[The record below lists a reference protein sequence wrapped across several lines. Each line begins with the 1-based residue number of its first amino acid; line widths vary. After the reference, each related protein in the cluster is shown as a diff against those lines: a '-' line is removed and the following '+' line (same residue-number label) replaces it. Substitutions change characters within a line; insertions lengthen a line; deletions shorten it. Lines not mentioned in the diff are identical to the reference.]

1 MKLGISYNL
10 FDGEELLESSIKSVR
25 GSADHINVI
34 YQKISNW
41 GEPCSENLE
50 DLLSDLVMKKLIDKI
65 YCYSPKKTSAGKNE
79 LHKRNIG
86 LNIAKSRFCSHFL
99 TMDCDEFY
107 HQNQFDEAK
116 KFIIANK
123 IEASSCKFIDYIKQP
138 TWQIQ
143 SYSQT
148 YVPFITKINLLTQL
162 SRKSYFPVLVDP
174 TRKMNGDKKFKFF
187 EASDLRM
194 NHMWLVR
201 NNLNKKFN
209 NSSGKNYTQ
218 PEFIAQVLDYQ
229 YPNKF
234 LGSDVLEVENVFNIK
249 I

>member
-10 FDGEELLESSIKSVR
+10 FDGEELLESSIKSIR
-25 GSADHINVI
+25 NSADHINVI

-41 GEPCSENLE
+41 GESCSENLE
-50 DLLSDLVMKKLIDKI
+50 DLLSDLIKRKLIDKI

-107 HQNQFDEAK
+107 QKQQFDEAK
-116 KFIIANK
+116 KFIISQK
-123 IEASSCKFIDYIKQP
+123 IDVSSCKFINYIKHP

-143 SYSQT
+143 EDPKMFI
-148 YVPFITKINLLTQL
+148 PFIAKINFLKKL

-187 EASDLRM
+187 EASDLLM
-194 NHMWLVR
+194 DHMWLVR
-201 NNLNKKFN
+201 KDLNKKFN
-209 NSSGKNYTQ
+209 NSSGKNFTK
-218 PEFIAQVLDYQ
+218 PEFITQVLDYQ
-229 YPNKF
+229 YPNQF
-234 LGSDVLEVENVFNIK
+234 FGNNVLEVENVFNIK

>member
-25 GSADHINVI
+25 DSADHINVV

-41 GEPCSENLE
+41 GEKCSENLE
-50 DLLSDLVMKKLIDKI
+50 DLLNDLIKKKLIDKT
-65 YCYSPKKTSAGKNE
+65 YCYSPRKTSAGKNE

-86 LNIAKSRFCSHFL
+86 LTIAKSRFCSHFL

-107 HQNQFDEAK
+107 HKNQFDEAK
-116 KFIIANK
+116 KFIISQN
-123 IEASSCKFIDYIKQP
+123 IEASSCKFINYIKQP

-143 SYSQT
+143 ADSNMYI
-148 YVPFITKINLLTQL
+148 PFITKINLFSML

-174 TRKMNGDKKFKFF
+174 TRKMNGNKKFKYF
-187 EASDLRM
+187 EPHDLRM
-194 NHMWLVR
+194 EHMWLVR
-201 NNLNKKFN
+201 KDLLKKFN
-209 NSSGKNYTQ
+209 NSSAKKYVDKDFISSVINY
-218 PEFIAQVLDYQ
+218 EF
-229 YPNKF
+229 PNKF
-234 LGSDVLEVENVFNIK
+234 CENEVIEVENLFNIK